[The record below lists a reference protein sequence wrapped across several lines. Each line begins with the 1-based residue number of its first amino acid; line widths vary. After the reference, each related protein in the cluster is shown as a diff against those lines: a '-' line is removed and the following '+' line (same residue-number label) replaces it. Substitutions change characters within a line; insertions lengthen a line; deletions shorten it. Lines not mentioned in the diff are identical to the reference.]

1 MLKLLYRLDSDV
13 DDEEVEDSREESD
26 EDEGSCRLQ
35 ARWGRVSICRFS
47 EKSLDLL
54 EELEHREVCDRDE
67 ADPPVEF
74 RLCSLELRG

>member
-1 MLKLLYRLDSDV
+1 
-13 DDEEVEDSREESD
+13 
-26 EDEGSCRLQ
+26 
-35 ARWGRVSICRFS
+35 
-47 EKSLDLL
+47 LDLL